1 MINLDDFNHVLK
13 VEGNLVT
20 VEAGIRLDQLRKELS
35 HHNLSISNLG
45 SIDTQSIPGAIAT
58 GTHGNSMKQGL
69 LSDRVE
75 SLSLVLANAEL
86 VHCNAT
92 SNPMLFRA
100 ALLSLGALGIIIQ
113 VTLRVED
120 SFNVEW
126 QMSRLSASNI
136 LDTCNSGL
144 WTSHDYIRVLLMPYD
159 QSGVLWCAD
168 RTNRAVEESQTT
180 SCRTVILNYVVES
193 VLLLCNK
200 FPRLLPWI
208 EKATSKWQY
217 GFGTCSRVNAG
228 VRPAE
233 EVLLMK
239 PMFSQDVNEWALPL
253 SKGPDA
259 ITRLLAWLHG
269 DSAVAQIPFSSSCLW
284 VNCPIEVRAVDS
296 TARKNPRP
304 FLDPT
309 CPDEPTIYLN
319 ATLHRPYLRDP
330 PCKERYYEAF
340 EWLMRDLGGH
350 PHWAKSFG
358 SMNSIDFC
366 RLYGDDMDKW
376 VQIQREVDPGGMFL
390 GEWHFRNLLIPRPA
404 SGNINSSHVNGNSRL
419 PFQERE
425 LARRRDG
432 SYGTGDGT
440 EWKGDGG
447 DTIFEV

>member
-1 MINLDDFNHVLK
+1 MINLDDFNRVLK

-20 VEAGIRLDQLRKELS
+20 VEAGIRLQQLGKELGR
-35 HHNLSISNLG
+35 HNLTISNLG

-75 SLSLVLANAEL
+75 SLSLVLANGEL
-86 VHCNAT
+86 IHCNAT
-92 SNPMLFRA
+92 SNPKLFRA
-100 ALLSLGALGIIIQ
+100 ALLSLGALGIIVQ

-126 QMSRLSASNI
+126 QMTRRPVSNI
-136 LDTCNSGL
+136 LDTWDSGL

-168 RTNRAVEESQTT
+168 RTTRAVKETQTM
-180 SCRTVILNYVVES
+180 SYGTVALNYVVES

-217 GFGTCSRVNAG
+217 GFGTYSRINTG

-239 PMFSQDVNEWALPL
+239 PLFSQDVNEWALPF
-253 SKGPDA
+253 SKGPEA
-259 ITRLLAWLHG
+259 ITRLLAWLRG
-269 DSAVAQIPFSSSCLW
+269 NYETAQIPFSSSYLW

-296 TARKNPRP
+296 TARKNLRP

-330 PCKERYYEAF
+330 PCKARYYEAF
-340 EWLMRDLGGH
+340 DWLMRDLGAR
-350 PHWAKSFG
+350 PHWAKSFR
-358 SMNSIDFC
+358 SMDSSDFS
-366 RLYGDDMDKW
+366 RLYGDDMDQWMK
-376 VQIQREVDPGGMFL
+376 IQREVDPDGMFL
-390 GEWHFRNLLIPRPA
+390 GEWHFRNLPIARSA
-404 SGNINSSHVNGNSRL
+404 SGDTNSSPVKGNGRL

-432 SYGTGDGT
+432 SYEMGDGT
-440 EWKGDGG
+440 EFRGDGG
-447 DTIFEV
+447 DTMFKV